1 MKKTLMAVIVMVSS
15 AFLFARTGIGI
26 QGGAKIDMG
35 VDHVEGMSIRSDR
48 SPWGISL
55 DCNFKDKSADLIL
68 DDWWIVKRLSNNV
81 NLYTFWGMSFGARL
95 ENEWYG
101 ETGMRLGGSLR
112 GTGSR
117 VGAGVDVFLF
127 KSRCLEFFAQAAWNP
142 SIGANWDS
150 EEDELSLCFRPA
162 CFPVNG
168 GIRLWFGN

>member
-81 NLYTFWGMSFGARL
+81 NLYTLWGMSFGARL
-95 ENEWYG
+95 ENTWYG
-101 ETGMRLGGSLR
+101 ETGPRLG
-112 GTGSR
+112 
-117 VGAGVDVFLF
+117 AGIDVFLF
-127 KSRCLEFFAQAAWNP
+127 KGRCLEFFAQAAWNP
-142 SIGANWDS
+142 SIGANWDG
-150 EEDELSLCFRPA
+150 EEDELSLRFRPA